1 MYSTVSYMIGIICHN
16 FLWHSPDE
24 GAVRALK
31 ELRLTA
37 GDFEVKGIIG
47 RGHFG
52 EVGKTLHFTLI
63 FPGHGIQCACVTAS
77 P

>member
-1 MYSTVSYMIGIICHN
+1 MHVIVCLLF
-16 FLWHSPDE
+16 FLHLDE

-52 EVGKTLHFTLI
+52 EVGMTL
-63 FPGHGIQCACVTAS
+63 PDEC
-77 P
+77 